1 MNTPAA
7 KYLRFFAVA
16 MAGSSLAQAGD
27 VPDPCYPDNRAATSS
42 AVGNSVLGV
51 AWAST
56 HDVGGR
62 LAAHRAG
69 IRPGSRLV
77 EAPAYAPSSDSAKG
91 GLSAKGGAK
100 VAAIAVPKPNKWE
113 VYGSLFFYSEDKDG
127 QSFRQRGKKKKYE
140 KYGEHGGYGEFGA
153 GAPQVVSGAAETS
166 LEVFGGSVGLEHH
179 INREWSVGVGL
190 SAATGD
196 LEMGNVGSADID
208 SVSISPYI
216 SYYRADAFGYADFWA
231 DLMYSYGMHSYD
243 IRRNTGGGIATGS
256 PDADTH
262 MLEFTTGVNF
272 GEENVVHGPY
282 AGLRYITG
290 TVDSYT
296 EIGPG
301 ATFFGEQ
308 DVDSLVSIL
317 GYQISWKMRGS
328 NGYWV
333 PQVRAAWEHEF
344 EDGNTT
350 LFGLPVDSRDEDIAV
365 VGANLS
371 YYFDNGWNLG
381 LEYEGRFGSE
391 TEGHYGGVRAGKE
404 F

>member
-1 MNTPAA
+1 MNTHAA
-7 KYLRFFAVA
+7 KYLRLFAIA
-16 MAGSSLAQAGD
+16 MAGSTVTHAGD
-27 VPDPCYPDNRAATSS
+27 VPDPCYPDNRSATSS
-42 AVGNSVLGV
+42 AVGGSVLGV

-77 EAPAYAPSSDSAKG
+77 EAPAYAPASDSAKG

-100 VAAIAVPKPNKWE
+100 VAAIAVPHPNKWE
-113 VYGSLFFYSEDKDG
+113 IYGSLFFYSEDRDG
-127 QSFRQRGKKKKYE
+127 QSYRQNFKKKKE
-140 KYGEHGGYGEFGA
+140 KYGEYEGFGA
-153 GAPQVVSGAAETS
+153 PAVVSGAAETS
-166 LEVFGGSVGLEHH
+166 LDVFGGSVGGEYH
-179 INREWSVGVGL
+179 INREWSVGVAL
-190 SAATGD
+190 SAANGD
-196 LEMGNVGSADID
+196 LEMGGVGSADID
-208 SVSISPYI
+208 SVSVSPYI
-216 SYYRADAFGYADFWA
+216 SYYRADALGYADFWA
-231 DLMYSYGMHSYD
+231 DILYSYGSHSYD

-256 PDADTH
+256 PDADTNT
-262 MLEFTTGVNF
+262 LEFTTGVNF
-272 GEENVVHGPY
+272 GEEEVVHGPY

-290 TVDSYT
+290 TVDAYT
-296 EIGPG
+296 EFGPG

-308 DVDSLVSIL
+308 DIDSLVSIL

-333 PQVRAAWEHEF
+333 PQIRAAWEHEF

-365 VGANLS
+365 IGASLG

-391 TEGHYGGVRAGKE
+391 TEGHYGGVKAGKE

>member
-7 KYLRFFAVA
+7 KYLRFYAIA
-16 MAGSSLAQAGD
+16 MAAGSLAHAGEF
-27 VPDPCYPDNRAATSS
+27 PDPCYPDNRSHTSS
-42 AVGNSVLGV
+42 AINSSVLGV
-51 AWAST
+51 AWASS

-69 IRPGSRLV
+69 IRPASRLV
-77 EAPAYAPSSDSAKG
+77 ETPSYGPVSESAKG
-91 GLSAKGGAK
+91 GMSAKGGAK
-100 VAAIAVPKPNKWE
+100 VSSIAVPVPNKWE

-127 QSFRQRGKKKKYE
+127 QSFRGHGKKKYE
-140 KYGEHGGYGEFGA
+140 KDDKKFGFGLA
-153 GAPQVVSGAAETS
+153 
-166 LEVFGGSVGLEHH
+166 GGSADTTLDVVGGTVGIEHH
-179 INREWSVGVGL
+179 INREWSVGVGV

-196 LEMGNVGSADID
+196 LKMGSAGSADID
-208 SVSISPYI
+208 SVSVSPYI
-216 SYYRADAFGYADFWA
+216 SYYRADAFGSADFWA
-231 DLMYSYGMHSYD
+231 DLMYSYGAHSYD

-256 PDADTH
+256 PDANTNTI
-262 MLEFTTGVNF
+262 EFTTGVNF

-290 TVDSYT
+290 TVDAYT
-296 EIGPG
+296 EFGPG

-328 NGYWV
+328 NGFWV
-333 PQVRAAWEHEF
+333 PQIRAAWEHEF
-344 EDGNTT
+344 EDGGNS
-350 LFGLPVDSRDEDIAV
+350 LFGVPVNTRDEDIAV
-365 VGANLS
+365 VGASMS

-391 TEGHYGGVRAGKE
+391 TEGHYGGIKAGKE